1 MILSAEEFVRL
12 RSSDLREEYSRAR
25 EDEAPVAVWTDVIA
39 QFPDMREWVAHNRT
53 VPLEVLEVLARDPQR
68 RVRAAVA
75 DRRKL
80 SAELFDLLSR
90 DEDQVVRQRVAC
102 NKKAPLGIIER
113 LVADPVPL
121 VREAAQKRC
130 G

>member
-12 RSSDLREEYSRAR
+12 RTSDLREEYSRAA
-25 EDEAPVAVWTDVIA
+25 EDEAPVAIWMDLISR
-39 QFPDMREWVAHNRT
+39 FPDMREWVAHNRT
-53 VPLEVLEVLARDPQR
+53 VPLEILEVLARDPQR

-90 DEDQVVRQRVAC
+90 DDDEVVRHRIAYNGKTPVA
-102 NKKAPLGIIER
+102 IIER
-113 LVADPVPL
+113 LAADPVPL
-121 VREAAQKRC
+121 VRDAARKRHS
-130 G
+130 